1 MGSVVLRR
9 HQSRYYWNTTMA
21 TALFDTWT
29 DRYDSWFATPIGQL
43 VRWYEAELLL
53 KFLEP
58 QPGERILDVGCGSGI
73 FTVDVLKSGAW
84 VTGIDL
90 SAAMLSRAIVR
101 GGDGFVG
108 LCADMCNLPFGDNS
122 FDRVFS
128 MTAIEFVA
136 DGARAIGELNRVVKP
151 GGRVVL
157 TSLNSLSPWAEQ
169 RRQRAATKGHSL
181 FENVHFRSPAE
192 MRQLIPGSCESK
204 TAIHFLKQDP
214 VEKVPEIEQQGMEHD
229 LETGAFLAVRW
240 NKQ

>member
-1 MGSVVLRR
+1 
-9 HQSRYYWNTTMA
+9 MA

-29 DRYDSWFATPIGQL
+29 DRYDLWFATPIGQL

-58 QPGERILDVGCGSGI
+58 QPGERILDVGCGTGI
-73 FTVDVLKSGAW
+73 FTIDVLKSGAW

-90 SAAMLSRAIVR
+90 SAAMLARAVTR
-101 GGDGFVG
+101 GGDQFAG
-108 LCADMCNLPFGDNS
+108 LCADMCHLPFADNS

-136 DGARAIGELNRVVKP
+136 DAATAIAELNRVVKP

-169 RRQRAATKGHSL
+169 RRHKAATEGHSL
-181 FENVHFRSPAE
+181 FEQAHFRSPAE
-192 MRQLIPGSCESK
+192 MRSLIPVPSQSQ

-214 VEKVPEIEQQGMEHD
+214 VDRIPEIEQRGMAQG

-240 NKQ
+240 EKEV

>member
-1 MGSVVLRR
+1 
-9 HQSRYYWNTTMA
+9 MA

-29 DRYDSWFATPIGQL
+29 DRYDLWFATPIGQL
-43 VRWYEAELLL
+43 VRWYEAEILLN
-53 KFLEP
+53 FLEP
-58 QPGERILDVGCGSGI
+58 QPGERILDVGCGTGI

-90 SAAMLSRAIVR
+90 SASMLARAVTR
-101 GGDGFVG
+101 GGESFAG
-108 LCADMCNLPFGDNS
+108 LCADMCALPFADNS

-136 DGARAIGELNRVVKP
+136 DAAKAIGELNRVVKP

-169 RRQRAATKGHSL
+169 RRSKAATEGHAL
-181 FENVHFRSPAE
+181 FEQASFRSPE
-192 MRQLIPGSCESK
+192 EIRSLIPVACQSK

-214 VEKVPEIEQQGMEHD
+214 VDKVPQIEQKGMEQN

-240 NKQ
+240 DKV

>member
-1 MGSVVLRR
+1 
-9 HQSRYYWNTTMA
+9 MA

-29 DRYDSWFATPIGQL
+29 ERYDLWFATPIGQL

-58 QPGERILDVGCGSGI
+58 QPGERILDVGCGTGI
-73 FTVDVLKSGAW
+73 FTIDVLKSGAW

-90 SAAMLSRAIVR
+90 SAAMLSRAVTR
-101 GGDGFVG
+101 GGEQFAG
-108 LCADMCNLPFGDNS
+108 LCADMCHLPFSDNS

-136 DGARAIGELNRVVKP
+136 DAATAIAELNRVVKP

-157 TSLNSLSPWAEQ
+157 TSLNGLSPWAEQ
-169 RRQRAATKGHSL
+169 RRNKAATQGHSL
-181 FENVHFRSPAE
+181 FEQAHFRTPAE
-192 MRQLIPGSCESK
+192 MRSLIPVACEVK
-204 TAIHFLKQDP
+204 TAIHFLKQTAVD
-214 VEKVPEIEQQGMEHD
+214 KVPEIEQQGMEQN

-240 NKQ
+240 EKEV

>member
-1 MGSVVLRR
+1 
-9 HQSRYYWNTTMA
+9 MA

-29 DRYDSWFATPIGQL
+29 DRYDLWFATPVGQL

-58 QPGERILDVGCGSGI
+58 QPGERILDVGCGTGI
-73 FTVDVLKSGAW
+73 FTIDVLKSGAW

-90 SAAMLSRAIVR
+90 SAAMLARAVTR
-101 GGDGFVG
+101 GGDQFAG
-108 LCADMCNLPFGDNS
+108 LCADMCHLPLSDNS

-136 DGARAIGELNRVVKP
+136 DAATAIAELNRVVKP

-169 RRQRAATKGHSL
+169 RRHKAATEGHSL
-181 FENVHFRSPAE
+181 FEQAHFRSPAE
-192 MRQLIPGSCESK
+192 MRSLIPAPSQSQ

-214 VEKVPEIEQQGMEHD
+214 VDKISEIEQQGMEQK

-240 NKQ
+240 DKEV

>member
-1 MGSVVLRR
+1 
-9 HQSRYYWNTTMA
+9 MA

-29 DRYDSWFATPIGQL
+29 ERYDLWFATPIGQL

-58 QPGERILDVGCGSGI
+58 QPGERILDVGCGTGI
-73 FTVDVLKSGAW
+73 FTIDVLKSGAW

-90 SAAMLSRAIVR
+90 SAAMLSRAVTR
-101 GGDGFVG
+101 GGEQFAG
-108 LCADMCNLPFGDNS
+108 LCADMCHLPFSDNS

-136 DGARAIGELNRVVKP
+136 DAATAIAELNRVVKP

-157 TSLNSLSPWAEQ
+157 TSLNGLSPWAEQ
-169 RRQRAATKGHSL
+169 RRNKAATQGHSL
-181 FENVHFRSPAE
+181 FEQAHFRTPAE
-192 MRQLIPGSCESK
+192 MRSLIPAVCEVK
-204 TAIHFLKQDP
+204 TAIHFLKQTAVD
-214 VEKVPEIEQQGMEHD
+214 KVPEIEQQGMEQN

-240 NKQ
+240 NKEV